1 MTNWTYD
8 NTAASPRTINI
19 QYVTEDGTA
28 NSVSLTS
35 VDTSQTDI
43 AYTRM
48 DYTDILGMQNA
59 ADVAVLKVEQRR
71 TTQASVNGALVA
83 NRLSRG
89 GGLPPGDAT
98 TTIETQYECEASVD
112 GPVLIS
118 ERIETSITTSEL
130 AGSLAV
136 PSYEDYT
143 PGVQMFLSTVRE
155 LNHATVFDDAGA
167 ATTRTTAKT
176 WIAYGLT
183 QDGQQSFAEQMRQL
197 QSSSIDPSEWGTKID
212 SAVESMKALV
222 FQGTEVQTS
231 AGRPAAPTKPS
242 DQAINRNEL
251 TENDTGTRYI
261 NGRLSFISDLSNSIT
276 TAIRDYVMPFAP
288 DDFFSWDE
296 VA

>member
-8 NTAASPRTINI
+8 NTVSPPRTITI

-28 NSVSLTS
+28 SSVSLTS
-35 VDTSQTDI
+35 VDTSETDI

-48 DYTDILGMQNA
+48 EYTDILGMQNA
-59 ADVAVLKVEQRR
+59 ADVAVLKVEERR
-71 TTQASVNGALVA
+71 TTQASVNGSLVA

-89 GGLPPGDAT
+89 EGLPSGDAIT
-98 TTIETQYECEASVD
+98 LIETEYESESSVD
-112 GPVLIS
+112 GPVLIK
-118 ERIETSITTSEL
+118 ERIETSVTTSEL

-143 PGVQMFLSTVRE
+143 PGVQLFLSTVRE
-155 LNHATVFDDAGA
+155 LDHTTVFDDAGA

-197 QSSSIDPSEWGTKID
+197 QSSSIDPSEWGQQISD
-212 SAVESMKALV
+212 AVESMKALV
-222 FQGTEVQTS
+222 FQGTEVQTN
-231 AGRPAAPTKPS
+231 AGRPSAPTKPS

-251 TENDTGTRYI
+251 TENDTGIRYI
-261 NGRLSFISDLSNSIT
+261 NGRLSFISDLTNSIT
-276 TAIRDYVMPFAP
+276 TAVRDYVMPFAP